1 MIKIV
6 LNYFKTGQVWWL
18 LPISFLLW
26 SAGGVGFLGPI
37 VEKIKKEKQFSNWTQ
52 TATKGVKRSLQYIWE
67 ILFSALG
74 LTFLTLIWSILN
86 TWVEKQLPEIL
97 SIIVYQVSFLVL
109 LFYFFGKMKYIA
121 EHEHLT
127 SLKESFKLTFLG
139 FTSPIKEV
147 NLPSGES
154 PENDDKE

>member
-6 LNYFKTGQVWWL
+6 LNYFKTGQLWWF
-18 LPISFLLW
+18 LPIPFLLW

-86 TWVEKQLPEIL
+86 TWVEKQLPEIPFL
-97 SIIVYQVSFLVL
+97 IVYNVTFLVL
-109 LFYFFGKMKYIA
+109 LFYFFGKIKYIA
-121 EHEHLT
+121 EHKKLS
-127 SLKESFKLTFLG
+127 SLREGFKLTFFG

-154 PENDDKE
+154 RK